1 MRPKAAKEA
10 RTGLKKASWRRPN
23 GGQERPESRGQR
35 GLESLCLFGQA
46 LMRNGGRRGSPA
58 LILEG
63 EGVYPPLKD
72 GSMEAP
78 PFANLPAIESISG
91 QSQILSVR
99 PYLIH
104 GPSSIRPDSLGFAR
118 IRYDAL

>member
-35 GLESLCLFGQA
+35 GLESLRLFGQA
-46 LMRNGGRRGSPA
+46 LRRIGERRESA
-58 LILEG
+58 VWILEG

-72 GSMEAP
+72 GSAWETHP
-78 PFANLPAIESISG
+78 GL
-91 QSQILSVR
+91 
-99 PYLIH
+99 
-104 GPSSIRPDSLGFAR
+104 
-118 IRYDAL
+118 